1 MTALTPLTPAQD
13 PYAQRS
19 VPAQSPARN
28 AAAITKSDTVDQ
40 PYKGIWVGGVGNVTV
55 LMINATDDT
64 QTVTFTAVPAGTLLP
79 IQVRRVM
86 STGTSAT
93 LMVGLEA

>member
-1 MTALTPLTPAQD
+1 MTALTPLTATQD
-13 PYAQRS
+13 PYASRS
-19 VPAQSPARN
+19 VAVQSPARS
-28 AAAITKSDTVDQ
+28 ATVVTKSDTVDT
-40 PYKGIWVGGVGNVTV
+40 PYKSIWVGGTGNVTV

-86 STGTSAT
+86 STATTAT
-93 LMVGLEA
+93 LMIGLSA

>member
-1 MTALTPLTPAQD
+1 MTALAPLTSDQD

-19 VPAQSPARN
+19 IPAASPSRGAV
-28 AAAITKSDTVDQ
+28 AITKSNTVEQ
-40 PYKGIWVGGVGNVTV
+40 PYKSIWVGGVGDVTV
-55 LMINATDDT
+55 LMIGATDDT

-93 LMVGLEA
+93 LMVGLSA

>member
-1 MTALTPLTPAQD
+1 MTALTPLTAAQD

-19 VPAQSPARN
+19 IPVSSFSRN
-28 AAAITKSDTVDQ
+28 AVAITKSDTVDQ
-40 PYKGIWVGGVGNVTV
+40 PYKAIWVGGTGNVTV

-86 STGTSAT
+86 STSTTAT
-93 LMVGLEA
+93 LMIGLSA